1 MSTKSFISKTGYLN
15 NSQKKTTFTDKK
27 TGTIISKSKNKS
39 NNKSS
44 NTTTTKFYPI
54 SDPSDYVNIQN
65 QYDSKMLSQP
75 ILNTSLYQK
84 AIESEFPSSSKE
96 KMKLKLLQYN
106 IIKESLDQCSSFP
119 SNIRKYIYQ
128 FLFSLPNQKNIY
140 EKYNKFGIH
149 PFYRFL
155 NDIYPLDDDTQRKNL
170 QKVCSLL
177 AFYSPLIGNIYFLP
191 ELVFPFVKCFPNDE
205 HFLFELLIGFFHSV
219 GNFWFEFYPGPP
231 LYHIKLSEKIIEHE
245 EPSINDHIEIIYRE
259 SDIAEMKLTELIWR
273 LMRNLFSE
281 SLIKEHW
288 LQLVD
293 FLFAYNHKPEM
304 ILYIAS
310 SYILGLK
317 NEILRAENSDD
328 IKNILFDINNYTI
341 LTTVFKRAK
350 ELYKKYNKY
359 QIYKYNPYVP
369 FYSEYSESNDYNQ
382 LPENYFPNDYKENV
396 NYIKDEMMLIDK
408 EYNQKDMHLEKTEKH
423 FKELLRKEQ
432 EAQRKFLSELVKEN
446 EKENIIK
453 KELDIAL
460 LHKMRYN
467 EELAKKKINKITEL
481 NNTIKNTVN
490 IFNNLNEAEVNR
502 AKLEMDH
509 KKQYE
514 NIVLGQRLLHEK
526 INKYDKECNRGLE
539 KLQNLR
545 KLKENQLK
553 QKYDDN
559 NELLNSMNEV
569 KRALEYMK
577 DYNKDFEE
585 HDEENREEEKIFYKN
600 NDFTEYDKYNPK
612 NIKNSNVMSNNIFST
627 EFSDNIYNNPSLE
640 QQQQFNNNSNSNIY
654 IYNQPDN
661 RYIEEDP
668 A

>member
-1 MSTKSFISKTGYLN
+1 MSTKSFTTKAGYYN
-15 NSQKKTTFTDKK
+15 NSQKKTSFTDRKSP
-27 TGTIISKSKNKS
+27 TSLNKSKKKS

-44 NTTTTKFYPI
+44 NTTTTHFYPA
-54 SDPSDYVNIQN
+54 SDPIDYLNIQN
-65 QYDSKMLSQP
+65 KFDSKMLIQP
-75 ILNTSLYQK
+75 ILNTSQFQK
-84 AIESEFPSSSKE
+84 AIESEFPSSSQE

-128 FLFSLPNQKNIY
+128 FLFSLPNNKDIFQ
-140 EKYNKFGIH
+140 KYNKYGIH
-149 PFYRFL
+149 PFFRFL
-155 NDIYPLDDDTQRKNL
+155 NDIYPLDDEIQRKNL
-170 QKVCSLL
+170 QKICSLL

-191 ELVFPFVKCFPNDE
+191 ELVFPFVKCFPNEE
-205 HFLFELLIGFFHSV
+205 HFLFELIIGFFHSIA
-219 GNFWFEFYPGPP
+219 NFWFEFYPGPP

-245 EPSINDHIEIIYRE
+245 ESLIYEHIEKIYRE
-259 SDIAEMKLTELIWR
+259 SDIDQMKLTELIWR
-273 LMRNLFSE
+273 LIRNLFSE

-288 LQLVD
+288 LQLID

-310 SYILGLK
+310 SYIIGLK
-317 NEILRAENSDD
+317 NEILRSENSDD
-328 IKNILFDINNYTI
+328 LKFILFDISNYTK

-359 QIYKYNPYVP
+359 QIYKYYPYMP
-369 FYSEYSESNDYNQ
+369 IYSDDSNDYNQ

-396 NYIKDEMMLIDK
+396 NFIKDEMMLIDK
-408 EYNQKDMHLEKTEKH
+408 EYNEKDKHLEKTEKH
-423 FKELLRKEQ
+423 FKELLLKEK
-432 EAQRKFLSELVKEN
+432 EAQRKFLSELYKEN

-467 EELAKKKINKITEL
+467 EELAKKKINKINEL
-481 NNTIKNTVN
+481 NNTIKSTVN
-490 IFNNLNEAEVNR
+490 IFNNLNDAEVNR

-526 INKYDKECNRGLE
+526 INKYDKECNKGLE
-539 KLQNLR
+539 KLQELR

-553 QKYDDN
+553 QNYDEN
-559 NELLNSMNEV
+559 NELQASMNEV
-569 KRALEYMK
+569 KRSMQYIK

-585 HDEENREEEKIFYKN
+585 HDQENRKKENEFYKN
-600 NDFTEYDKYNPK
+600 NDFNEYGNNNDFNTINNNKIFKNYNP
-612 NIKNSNVMSNNIFST
+612 NSISSNNIFST
-627 EFSDNIYNNPSLE
+627 QFSDNNPNLQFQMNSMG
-640 QQQQFNNNSNSNIY
+640 QQQI
-654 IYNQPDN
+654 DN
-661 RYIEEDP
+661 RYLEEE
-668 A
+668 